1 MLFVFVFSFVFY
13 VTAVFCH
20 YLDAWGQVLWSS
32 ALWTGFC
39 FWMVDT
45 YYGASIIIFSLSL
58 CLSYFRC
65 FTSSITFQISD
76 LFIFIIFFACLFVK
90 NSNMRDCAPC
100 IVKRCFH
107 LCFLQSLILRRVYSV
122 AKVRVLIVTV
132 LARPVD
138 TLTHTNKNFLVI
150 FGTAI
155 MNKSFLV

>member
-1 MLFVFVFSFVFY
+1 
-13 VTAVFCH
+13 
-20 YLDAWGQVLWSS
+20 
-32 ALWTGFC
+32 
-39 FWMVDT
+39 
-45 YYGASIIIFSLSL
+45 
-58 CLSYFRC
+58 
-65 FTSSITFQISD
+65 
-76 LFIFIIFFACLFVK
+76 
-90 NSNMRDCAPC
+90 MRDCAPC